1 VAVLPFL
8 VILAHLLGV
17 GSALR
22 AIFTARSSQGAVA
35 WSLALVLLPYLTVPI
50 YWILGSSRFQ
60 GYLDARRGGASK
72 LADDLSSALESIRQ
86 WQEDTDDE
94 RGDIR
99 AVERLARLPTLR
111 GNTTELLVDGEETFT
126 SLFEG
131 IEAARESIVVQ
142 YYIIRDDETGRRLQS
157 LLMDRARAGVGVHL
171 LYDAIGSY
179 ALPSRYT
186 RELKAAGVEV
196 HPFRSTRFGRPTRF
210 QVNFRNHRK
219 IVVVD
224 GRVGWIGGLNVG
236 DEYRGLDPDYGD
248 WRDTHLRVEGPAAL
262 ALQLTFVED
271 WYWATSTVP
280 ELPWTPRSAG
290 EESVLVLPSGPAD
303 ERTTAGLFMQLAFH
317 SATERIWVASPYFV
331 PDDGVL
337 EALKV
342 AAFRGVDVRILIPD
356 RSDSRAVDLARIPSL
371 ERLLRAGVRVHRY
384 TEGFFHAKTILI
396 DEAVGGVGTVNLDYR
411 SFQLN
416 FEITALLF
424 APQPVQALADSF
436 EDDLG
441 RSPELTLD
449 QLMDLSFAHRLASR
463 VAHLFAPVL

>member
-1 VAVLPFL
+1 VIPVL
-8 VILAHLLGV
+8 VVLAHLLGL

-35 WSLALVLLPYLTVPI
+35 WSLALVLMPYLTVPI

-60 GYLDARRGGASK
+60 GYLDARRGGASE
-72 LADDLSSALESIRQ
+72 LADDLSPALESIRD
-86 WQEDTDDE
+86 WQDESDDE
-94 RGDIR
+94 RGEIR
-99 AVERLARLPTLR
+99 AVERLARLPILR
-111 GNTTELLVDGEETFT
+111 GNTTELLVDGEAAFT

-131 IEAARESIVVQ
+131 IGGAQESIVVQ

-157 LLMDRARAGVGVHL
+157 LLMDRAQVGVRVHL

-186 RELKAAGVEV
+186 RELKEAGVEV
-196 HPFRSTRFGRPTRF
+196 HPFRSTRFGSPTRF

-224 GRVGWIGGLNVG
+224 GRVGWVGGLNVG
-236 DEYRGLDPDYGD
+236 DEYRGMDPDYGD

-271 WYWATSTVP
+271 WHWATSTVP
-280 ELPWTPRSAG
+280 ELPWTPRPAG
-290 EESVLVLPSGPAD
+290 EESVLILPSGPAD

-317 SATERIWVASPYFV
+317 SATDRIWVASPYFV

-356 RSDSRAVDLARIPSL
+356 HSDSRTVDLARMPSL
-371 ERLLRAGVRVHRY
+371 ERLLTAGVRVHCY
-384 TEGFFHAKTILI
+384 NDGFLHAKTILI

-424 APQPVQALADSF
+424 APQPIQALADSF
-436 EDDLG
+436 EEDLN

-449 QLMDLSFAHRLASR
+449 QLNERPFVHRLGSR